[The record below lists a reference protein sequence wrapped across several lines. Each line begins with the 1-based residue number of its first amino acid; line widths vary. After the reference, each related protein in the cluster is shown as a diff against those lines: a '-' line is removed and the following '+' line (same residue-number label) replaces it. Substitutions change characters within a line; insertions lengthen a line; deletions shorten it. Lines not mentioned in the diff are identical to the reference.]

1 MNIPPVTKAMVDAAL
16 SKIAYMLTNTDPGE
30 LKGTLAHFVERIEVE
45 GAELTFFYS
54 FAKPVAGIMP
64 STGDPEG
71 SVAVGIMKTRL
82 TAPSALFARSA

>member
-1 MNIPPVTKAMVDAAL
+1 MNIPPVTDAMVDTAL

-45 GAELTFFYS
+45 GHELTFFYS

-64 STGDPEG
+64 TTGDPEG
-71 SVAVGIMKTRL
+71 GWGFNFPKAPRQVCILSV
-82 TAPSALFARSA
+82 